1 MWFALKRHYK
11 DDFWIKCRL
20 SNDKIKGFPLK
31 EGIQRRYQIK
41 YRLYNDKI
49 KWFPLTTEFKDDFYE

>member
-1 MWFALKRHYK
+1 MWFALKRQYK

-31 EGIQRRYQIK
+31 EGIQRRQ
-41 YRLYNDKI
+41 LD
-49 KWFPLTTEFKDDFYE
+49 